1 MVRCQQRG
9 SWLITA
15 GILSCLVLGTASI
28 TPMAQE
34 ETGEAVEEAPPAAGL
49 SPLTGEPGGMTLY
62 DLLYAG
68 GWVMIVL
75 GCLSVLAVALI
86 IYYSIALRE
95 KRLMPKDTLT
105 QIHLYMR
112 DRRYEDVARLC
123 RRSKGMFCKII
134 LAAATRAAEN
144 PDSVAA
150 TMEAVGRREAESM
163 MRRVRYLSEIA
174 TLAPLLG
181 LLGTVL
187 GMINAFNFI
196 AFDIS
201 AVKPVALAS
210 AIAQALIT
218 TAAGLI
224 LAIPCMGFFFYFRG
238 KLQSRIGQME
248 ELAVE
253 ISEQMTSPESAVTP
267 GRRSRRKPPVHEPAD

>member
-1 MVRCQQRG
+1 MMLSKWRG
-9 SWLITA
+9 N
-15 GILSCLVLGTASI
+15 GIVTIGIGTILLFGATVLPLGAE
-28 TPMAQE
+28 E
-34 ETGEAVEEAPPAAGL
+34 ETGAAAGDL
-49 SPLTGEPGGMTLY
+49 RSATGYSPLSSEPGGMTLY

-75 GCLSVLAVALI
+75 GFLSVLAVALV

-95 KRLMPKDTLT
+95 KRLMPKDTLM
-105 QIHLYMR
+105 QIRLYMR

-134 LAAATRAAEN
+134 LAGIAREAEN
-144 PDSVAA
+144 PEGVAA

-253 ISEQMTSPESAVTP
+253 LSEQMAATGTAAPA
-267 GRRSRRKPPVHEPAD
+267 GRRGRHKPPAREPVE